1 MKNFIKNLSV
11 ILSSVIVTL
20 LFLELILRLTG
31 NEPFKHLN
39 TTSPMPIFKEDNKLG
54 WDTKPGNFLM
64 KINNNEKVNYKI
76 LNDGSRYSGYISDNS
91 IKKILLVGGSFTLGQ
106 AINDED
112 TLSYFIQD
120 NLEDYEIKNF
130 GVSGYGTY
138 QSYIKLKKIFETN
151 KNVEYVIYPFIDHH
165 EIRNYGDASW
175 HEFLSK
181 NSKISVSL
189 PYVKLNKKNDIIEYP
204 PLKYMVL
211 PLSNYSVL
219 LSKIQK
225 KIMRI
230 SFYSKHRDKEL
241 ITKKLILK
249 MSKFTKKNGA
259 KFIFVN
265 LYSNKENISKYKKF
279 SIENNI
285 QFLDCQIELDKKYLV
300 KNEGHPNS
308 SANKKYSECIL
319 QLIN

>member
-151 KNVEYVIYPFIDHH
+151 K
-165 EIRNYGDASW
+165 
-175 HEFLSK
+175 
-181 NSKISVSL
+181 
-189 PYVKLNKKNDIIEYP
+189 
-204 PLKYMVL
+204 
-211 PLSNYSVL
+211 
-219 LSKIQK
+219 
-225 KIMRI
+225 
-230 SFYSKHRDKEL
+230 FYH
-241 ITKKLILK
+241 
-249 MSKFTKKNGA
+249 
-259 KFIFVN
+259 
-265 LYSNKENISKYKKF
+265 
-279 SIENNI
+279 
-285 QFLDCQIELDKKYLV
+285 
-300 KNEGHPNS
+300 
-308 SANKKYSECIL
+308 
-319 QLIN
+319 